1 MAAGGLDGGRMSAC
15 AFREINE
22 YAGGERRMPGGR
34 QRDRAFKKEVEVKMS
49 NNSLE
54 QEIWQKVAA
63 LEEAFRAQEREYA
76 RAKYAL
82 NIAEIELKKA
92 QGVRN
97 RAQQKLS
104 ARQTELDGLHGL
116 FTGRRR
122 RELQASI
129 ESTSSDL
136 KSAQAKVEAAEKGYA
151 YAKSSMPK
159 YPFSRDLTYESAAI
173 YADAGMYID
182 AGREYNRIRGYRDV
196 NAILANDARLSREAT
211 FAVGNTVTFGAYPQ
225 TGAGTDMTPI
235 EWILL
240 ARDGQYA
247 LLLSKYALD
256 DKPFHSK
263 EEDVTWQKC
272 ALRKWLQKDFL
283 NRAFSPEEQSAIR
296 LSDVDNSR
304 DQGYGKYE
312 PIDGGNTRD
321 RVFLLSY
328 AEAWAYLSSYGD
340 RICAPTDYVKEQIP
354 DMYYTGNV
362 GWWLR
367 SPGGVKLQRGRWD
380 GCQAQVV
387 IYDGGINA
395 HNVSHCLFVRPA
407 L

>member
-1 MAAGGLDGGRMSAC
+1 MHLRPPEIDEYTSDEKRM
-15 AFREINE
+15 E
-22 YAGGERRMPGGR
+22 GDR
-34 QRDRAFKKEVEVKMS
+34 QRDSAFKMEEEVKMS

-54 QEIWQKVAA
+54 QEIRQKVAA
-63 LEEAFRAQEREYA
+63 LEEAFHAQGREYD
-76 RAKYAL
+76 RAKNAL
-82 NIAEIELKKA
+82 NIAKIALKEA
-92 QGVRN
+92 QDIRDRV
-97 RAQQKLS
+97 QQKLS
-104 ARQTELDGLHGL
+104 ARQSELDGLHGL

-136 KSAQAKVEAAEKGYA
+136 KSAQAKLEAAEKRCA
-151 YAKSSMPK
+151 SAWSSMPK
-159 YPFSRDLTYESAAI
+159 YPDSRDLTYQSAGL

-196 NAILANDARLSREAT
+196 DAILANDERLSREAT
-211 FAVGNTVTFGAYPQ
+211 FAVGNAVTFGAYPQ

-240 ARDGQYA
+240 ARDGQHA
-247 LLLSKYALD
+247 LLVSKYALD
-256 DKPFHSK
+256 CKPFHAK

-283 NRAFSPEEQSAIR
+283 NKAFSSEAQSAIR
-296 LSDVDNSR
+296 LSNVDNSR
-304 DQGYGKYE
+304 NQGYGKYE

-328 AEAWAYLSSYGD
+328 GEAWAYLDSNSD
-340 RICAPTDYVKEQIP
+340 RMCAPTDYAKEQHTS
-354 DMYYTGNV
+354 MVSRGQ
-362 GWWLR
+362 GRWWLR
-367 SPGGVKLQRGRWD
+367 SPGGPMLQRGGWG

-387 IYDGGINA
+387 NYDGVIGC
-395 HNVSHCLFVRPA
+395 HNVSFCVFVRPA
-407 L
+407 LWVNLESGVL

>member
-1 MAAGGLDGGRMSAC
+1 M
-15 AFREINE
+15 
-22 YAGGERRMPGGR
+22 
-34 QRDRAFKKEVEVKMS
+34 K

-54 QEIWQKVAA
+54 QEIRQKVAA
-63 LEEAFRAQEREYA
+63 LEEAFRAQRRDFERAENA
-76 RAKYAL
+76 MT
-82 NIAEIELKKA
+82 IAEIALKEA
-92 QGVRN
+92 QGIRDRVS
-97 RAQQKLS
+97 QKLS

-129 ESTSSDL
+129 ESSSSDL
-136 KSAQAKVEAAEKGYA
+136 KSAQAKLDAAEKRYA
-151 YAKSSMPK
+151 SARSSLPK
-159 YPFSRDLTYESAAI
+159 YPDSRDLTYQSAGL

-182 AGREYNRIRGYRDV
+182 AGREYNKIRGYRDV
-196 NAILANDARLSREAT
+196 NAILANDERLSREAT

-240 ARDGQYA
+240 ARDGQHA

-256 DKPFHSK
+256 SKPFHAK

-283 NRAFSPEEQSAIR
+283 NKAFSSEAQSAIR
-296 LSDVDNSR
+296 LSNVDNSR
-304 DQGYGKYE
+304 NQGYGEFE

-328 AEAWAYLSSYGD
+328 GEAWEYLSANKRS
-340 RICAPTDYVKEQIP
+340 CVPTDYAKEQ
-354 DMYYTGNV
+354 DTSVVFRGR
-362 GWWLR
+362 GRWWLR
-367 SPGGVKLQRGRWD
+367 SPGGPMLQRGGWG
-380 GCQAQVV
+380 GCQAQTVN
-387 IYDGGINA
+387 IHGFITCE
-395 HNVSHCLFVRPA
+395 NVSFCSFVRPA
-407 L
+407 LWVNLESGIL

>member
-1 MAAGGLDGGRMSAC
+1 
-15 AFREINE
+15 
-22 YAGGERRMPGGR
+22 
-34 QRDRAFKKEVEVKMS
+34 MS

-54 QEIWQKVAA
+54 QEIRQKVAA
-63 LEEAFRAQEREYA
+63 LEEAFHAQGREYD
-76 RAKYAL
+76 RAKNAL
-82 NIAEIELKKA
+82 NIAKIALKEA
-92 QGVRN
+92 QDIRDRV
-97 RAQQKLS
+97 QQKLS
-104 ARQTELDGLHGL
+104 ARQSELNGLHGL

-136 KSAQAKVEAAEKGYA
+136 KSAQAKLEAAEKRCA
-151 YAKSSMPK
+151 SAWSSMPK
-159 YPFSRDLTYESAAI
+159 YPDSRDLAYQSAGL

-196 NAILANDARLSREAT
+196 NAILEKDARLSREAT
-211 FAVGNTVTFGAYPQ
+211 FAIGNTVTFGAYPQ

-240 ARDGQYA
+240 ARDGQHA
-247 LLLSKYALD
+247 LLVSKYALD
-256 DKPFHSK
+256 YKPFHAK

-283 NRAFSPEEQSAIR
+283 NKAFSSEAQSAIR
-296 LSDVDNSR
+296 LSNVDNSR
-304 DQGYGKYE
+304 NQGYGKFE

-328 AEAWAYLSSYGD
+328 AEAWTYLSSDSD
-340 RICAPTDYVKEQIP
+340 RVCAPTDYAKEQSP
-354 DMYYTGNV
+354 DRVVRGQV
-362 GWWLR
+362 RWWLR
-367 SPGGVKLQRGRWD
+367 STGGPMLQRGGWC

-387 IYDGGINA
+387 SYGGIIDC
-395 HNVSHCLFVRPA
+395 HNVSFCVFVRPA
-407 L
+407 LWVNLESGVL